1 MIVLFNI
8 PCSFYYFYKKLA
20 ELKKV
25 FIAALHSF
33 HLREI
38 LQKVPK
44 VGTLYTLC
52 SPDTLFSIWNS
63 CNIPKCLIK
72 SYFVVSP
79 SIYNL
84 LIQPHKRTMIIH
96 IWNVTLWGN
105 LISNNIF
112 FFLHEKTCT
121 CFFRLNVKLKIEIG
135 QNFLVA
141 NLHHDFMIWSTCLFA
156 YENFRQLC
164 PQ

>member
-1 MIVLFNI
+1 MTHRWKKKRTLSRVIVLFNI
-8 PCSFYYFYKKLA
+8 PCSFYYFYKKLS
-20 ELKKV
+20 LQ
-25 FIAALHSF
+25 LYTHSIC
-33 HLREI
+33 EKYI
-38 LQKVPK
+38 LQKVQK

-52 SPDTLFSIWNS
+52 TPDTLFSIWNS
-63 CNIPKCLIK
+63 CNIPKWLIK

-112 FFLHEKTCT
+112 FLTWKKHAPASS
-121 CFFRLNVKLKIEIG
+121 G
-135 QNFLVA
+135 S
-141 NLHHDFMIWSTCLFA
+141 M
-156 YENFRQLC
+156 
-164 PQ
+164 